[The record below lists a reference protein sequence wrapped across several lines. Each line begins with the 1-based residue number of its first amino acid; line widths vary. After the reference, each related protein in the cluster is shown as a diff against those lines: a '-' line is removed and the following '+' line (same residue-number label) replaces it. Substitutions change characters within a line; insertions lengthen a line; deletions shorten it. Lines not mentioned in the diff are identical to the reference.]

1 MSEKKKFKDT
11 KIGKFLKN
19 KAPNILD
26 VVGDILPDKKAL
38 GIAKNLIDKKDSIDP
53 ETKKMLH
60 DQLIESYKT
69 EVADRDSAR
78 KREVEIA
85 KVKKFDFM
93 FNLTGLVGLGTFVF
107 LVYAIVYITIPE
119 HNEKT
124 FYTLIGLCEGIT
136 LSIFSFYF
144 GSSMRKDN

>member
-1 MSEKKKFKDT
+1 MKKIKET
-11 KIGKFLKN
+11 KIGKLLKN
-19 KAPNILD
+19 KAPKVFEIAKDL
-26 VVGDILPDKKAL
+26 LPEKGVL
-38 GIAKNLIDKKDSIDP
+38 GIVKNLIDTEPSLSKEEKQ
-53 ETKKMLH
+53 ELH
-60 DQLIESYKT
+60 KQIIESYKL
-69 EVADRDSAR
+69 EVEDRDSAR

-124 FYTLIGLCEGIT
+124 FYTLIGLCEGIV
-136 LSIFSFYF
+136 LSIFGFYF
-144 GSSMRKDN
+144 GSSMRKN